1 MQDKIIKAYR
11 TAWRWPE
18 VYSNSPAVIW
28 TSRALAFLVPL
39 GLIILTLITGVPV
52 FGWIASAVIASFL
65 GFVLVLI
72 TVKMFYEEFN
82 TVEDFED
89 REAQVKEFFHGFPS
103 ITDVPVIENE
113 PNEWIAYGHVEP
125 QAFVTA
131 IQTIIRE
138 VTDDEALVEAYN
150 GLDASVGHLY
160 ASFINP
166 NEGHWSEGIQMC
178 KPTGEG
184 CFPITRVTK
193 E

>member
-39 GLIILTLITGVPV
+39 CLIVLTLITGVPV
-52 FGWIASAVIASFL
+52 FGWLGTGMIAGFL
-65 GFVLVLI
+65 IGVLI
-72 TVKMFYEEFN
+72 IVTVNMFYSEFN
-82 TVEDFED
+82 AVEDFED
-89 REAQVKEFFHGFPS
+89 REARVKEFFHGFPS

-125 QAFVTA
+125 QAFVSA

-138 VTDDEALVEAYN
+138 VTDDDALVEAYN

-160 ASFINP
+160 ASFVNP
-166 NEGHWSEGIQMC
+166 AEGHWSEGIEFC

>member
-1 MQDKIIKAYR
+1 MKDKIFKAYR

-39 GLIILTLITGVPV
+39 GLIALTLITGVPV
-52 FGWIASAVIASFL
+52 FGVLGTILLAGFL
-65 GFVLVLI
+65 IGSLLFI
-72 TVKMFYEEFN
+72 TVKMFYEEFD
-82 TVEDFED
+82 TVEDFEG
-89 REAQVKEFFHGFPS
+89 REARVKEFFHGFPS

-160 ASFINP
+160 AAFINP
-166 NEGHWSEGIQMC
+166 KEGHWSEGIEMC

>member
-39 GLIILTLITGVPV
+39 GLIVLTLVTGVPV
-52 FGWIASAVIASFL
+52 YGWLATILLAGVIGL
-65 GFVLVLI
+65 ILVSL

-89 REAQVKEFFHGFPS
+89 RENRVKEFFHGFPS

-125 QAFVTA
+125 QAFISA
-131 IQTIIRE
+131 IQTVIRE
-138 VTDDEALVEAYN
+138 VTDDETLVEAYS

-166 NEGHWSEGIQMC
+166 NEGHWAEGIEMC